1 MKDGAYLVNTARG
14 AICVAEDVAEAVK
27 SGKLAGYGGDV
38 WDKQPAPKDHP
49 WRTMDNKDHVG
60 NAMTVHISGTSL
72 DAQKSYFSKKFDYR
86 PQDIIVQNGS
96 YATRA
101 YGQKK

>member
-1 MKDGAYLVNTARG
+1 
-14 AICVAEDVAEAVK
+14 
-27 SGKLAGYGGDV
+27 
-38 WDKQPAPKDHP
+38 
-49 WRTMDNKDHVG
+49 MDNKYHVG

-72 DAQKSYFSKKFDYR
+72 DAQKRYAQGVENILNSYFSKKFDYR
-86 PQDIIVQNGS
+86 PQDIIVQNGF